1 MGIIAGVLFTA
12 GYLSEFSIPFWVIIS
27 AHAAIALGTLSGG
40 WRIVHTMGSKIT
52 KLQPFGGFAAETS
65 GAITL
70 FVPARSASPS
80 APPTRSLARSSA

>member
-12 GYLSEFSIPFWVIIS
+12 GYLREFSIPFWVILS

-70 FVPARSASPS
+70 FVAS
-80 APPTRSLARSSA
+80 SLGVR